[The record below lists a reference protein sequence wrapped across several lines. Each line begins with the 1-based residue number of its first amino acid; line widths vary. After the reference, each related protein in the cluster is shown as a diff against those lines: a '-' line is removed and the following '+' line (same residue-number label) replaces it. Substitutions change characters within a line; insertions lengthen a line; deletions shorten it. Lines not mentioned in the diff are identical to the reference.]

1 MSRYSKIKLG
11 DVAKIHHKITKI
23 DIEKFVDLSGDDNR
37 LHVDEE
43 FASKTTFKKPVAHG
57 MLGASFIS
65 TIIGTKIP
73 GDGAL
78 WYSQSLEFLLPVRV
92 GDALE
97 IVATVTKKSDR
108 QNSIELQTDIFN
120 QNKQLVT
127 TGLAKVKV
135 IEDETPKTL
144 NSTDVDKSHEKMA
157 LILGATGGIGSTTA
171 TELAKEGYGLILHY
185 NSNKLKAQELKIKL
199 KKLTKKRIIIVKANL
214 LKESEISEMFTE
226 VNRYTSKITV
236 LINASTLNF
245 GNIKLERLEW
255 TDIESQLNITIK
267 SAFLL
272 VKSILPFMDG
282 YGKMVFITSSA
293 AEQFPG
299 ELIHY
304 ITAKSALNGFV
315 KALAIELASKGIRV
329 NLVSPGMTNTDLISD
344 VPDMSKLL
352 TAAKTPLKKLA
363 EPIDVANAI
372 SYLASNKS
380 DFITGETIRVNGG
393 QVLL

>member
-11 DVAKIHHKITKI
+11 DVAKIHHKITKA

-92 GDALE
+92 GDSLD

-135 IEDETPKTL
+135 IEDQVSKATNDIDIDE
-144 NSTDVDKSHEKMA
+144 STEKVA
-157 LILGATGGIGSTTA
+157 LILGASGGIGSTTA
-171 TELAKEGYGLILHY
+171 TELAKEGYCLILHY
-185 NSNKLKAQELKIKL
+185 NSNKAKAQELKSKL
-199 KKLTKKRIIIVKANL
+199 EKITKNRIIIVKANI
-214 LKESEISEMFTE
+214 LKESEISEMLAE
-226 VNRYTSKITV
+226 VSRYTSKINV
-236 LINASTLNF
+236 LINATTLNF

-255 TDIESQLNITIK
+255 SDIESQLNITIK

-272 VKSILPFMDG
+272 VKSVLPFMEG
-282 YGKMVFITSSA
+282 YGKIVFITSSYT
-293 AEQFPG
+293 EQFPG
-299 ELIHY
+299 EFIHY
-304 ITAKSALNGFV
+304 ITAKSALNGFA
-315 KALAIELASKGIRV
+315 KALAIELAPKGVRV
-329 NLVSPGMTNTDLISD
+329 NLVSPSMTNTDLISD
-344 VPDMSKLL
+344 VPEMIKML

-363 EPIDVANAI
+363 DPIDVANAI
-372 SYLASNKS
+372 TYLASHKS
-380 DFITGETIRVNGG
+380 DFLTGETIRVNGG